1 MNNTNILN
9 WRKEVEEVIKNR
21 GFESLHYVLF
31 DEEKRLPWAFHLYQK
46 NGKFYVEGRDERSYI
61 IGHSKEYHKF
71 NDAKHDLLKKLELV
85 VESNKLKKQLG

>member
-1 MNNTNILN
+1 MDNTNILN
-9 WRKEVEEVIKNR
+9 WKKDIEEVIKNR

-61 IGHSKEYHKF
+61 IGH
-71 NDAKHDLLKKLELV
+71 
-85 VESNKLKKQLG
+85 